1 MPHGTTGVFAT
12 LPDMFFSPLSSQNR
26 EHYAAFLV
34 IYYRIFQESP
44 HGVERPTLMSRYSEY
59 IALHFGQIAAEETLP
74 ASTVSETEPGTET
87 ETESALFD
95 PGELASQPGSIEPAR
110 SVAGRFLRTL
120 IRAGWL
126 GEETLPDFSRVINM
140 APYAKPFFEAMARV
154 EEGLG
159 TEYESHVVAV
169 YSLLCGDAAK
179 DNGHYAV
186 LNAHG
191 STVAL
196 IDSLK
201 VLSQSIRNHYERLTD
216 VSANAA
222 VRDLLHLHYDLYA
235 NDVLDGAYKRLKTS
249 DNLYRYRPLILS
261 RVSALLSDGEWVDT
275 SAQKYARIS
284 RMTGGEARGR
294 LTAMLEEIRDT
305 LKAVDPL
312 LEEID
317 RRNMLYAKSSVE
329 RVRALL
335 EPESSVAGKIATLAR
350 AVLECAD
357 SGAEIAHHVYRTRI
371 VSGESRYRRWIREN
385 LEPEIAARPDNEGE
399 LARAEAELRLRLS
412 RQLSPARISG
422 WLDGSGGLERPIA
435 ARDLVKDADS
445 FVRLLYAVIY
455 AESRRGGFGY
465 RIEGSLMT
473 DENKD
478 RVADAEK
485 RIRVAG
491 YEMPDLTFR
500 RRT

>member
-1 MPHGTTGVFAT
+1 MPNDASGVFAT
-12 LPDMFFSPLSSQNR
+12 LPDLFFSPLASQNR
-26 EHYAAFLV
+26 EQYAALLV
-34 IYYRIFQESP
+34 MYYRIFQESP
-44 HGVERPTLMSRYSEY
+44 HGVEKPHLMTRYAEY
-59 IALHFGQIAAEETLP
+59 IALHFGQIAAEEQV
-74 ASTVSETEPGTET
+74 ADEAGTGEA
-87 ETESALFD
+87 ERQEEISLFD
-95 PGELASQPGSIEPAR
+95 RAELDALPGAMEPAR
-110 SVAGRFLRTL
+110 LVAGRFLRTL
-120 IRAGWL
+120 IRAGWMS
-126 GEETLPDFSRVINM
+126 EETLPDFSKVVNM
-140 APYAKPFFEAMARV
+140 APYAKPFFEALARV
-154 EEGLG
+154 EEGLK

-216 VSANAA
+216 ISATAD

-261 RVSALLSDGEWVDT
+261 RVAALLADGEWVAS

-284 RMTGGEARGR
+284 RIPDGEARQK

-305 LKAVDPL
+305 LRAVDPL

-317 RRNMLYAKSSVE
+317 RRNMLYAKASVE
-329 RVRALL
+329 RVRARL
-335 EPESSVAGKIATLAR
+335 EPESSIAGKIAILAR
-350 AVLECAD
+350 AILE
-357 SGAEIAHHVYRTRI
+357 SGDGGAGLAHRVYRTRI
-371 VSGESRYRRWIREN
+371 ISGDSRYRRWIRETLDPEEGGEAIDN
-385 LEPEIAARPDNEGE
+385 GPELE
-399 LARAEAELRLRLS
+399 RAEAELRLRLA
-412 RQLSPARISG
+412 RQLSPTKIAA
-422 WLDGSGGLERPIA
+422 WLDESGGIDKPVA
-435 ARDLVKDADS
+435 ARHLVRDADS

-455 AESRRGGFGY
+455 AESRRGAFAY
-465 RIEGSLMT
+465 RVEGNQT
-473 DENKD
+473 ADEERSD
-478 RVADAEK
+478 ADG

-491 YEMPDLTFR
+491 YEMPDLVFR
-500 RRT
+500 RQS